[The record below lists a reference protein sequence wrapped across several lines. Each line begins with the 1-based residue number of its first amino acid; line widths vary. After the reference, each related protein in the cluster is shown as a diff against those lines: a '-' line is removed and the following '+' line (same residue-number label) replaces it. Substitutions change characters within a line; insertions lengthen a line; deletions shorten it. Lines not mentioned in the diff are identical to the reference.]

1 MLLFLQ
7 HRFRCEAWQ
16 LLIWKS
22 AMLQKVGRG
31 ICAPSQLFFS
41 ELRPHLVLYAELRA
55 HLQWLVPR
63 STTISI
69 KMLIPPY
76 FKQEGLGHYDGQKC
90 CKGCVTSTTTSHYPA
105 IYLTIRIPATAS
117 ATREVPQQW
126 CVTTLRHHQSSRVP
140 YSKKKVHL
148 CDDVIK
154 EIRTQIEHTR
164 KICNL
169 ANKYTKSIL
178 VWS

>member
-1 MLLFLQ
+1 MLF
-7 HRFRCEAWQ
+7 
-16 LLIWKS
+16 
-22 AMLQKVGRG
+22 
-31 ICAPSQLFFS
+31 
-41 ELRPHLVLYAELRA
+41 
-55 HLQWLVPR
+55 
-63 STTISI
+63 T
-69 KMLIPPY
+69 PY

-140 YSKKKVHL
+140 YGKKKVHL

-154 EIRTQIEHTR
+154 EIRIQIEHTR

-178 VWS
+178 VLSAHKIVVFLNLVAKVNEIQLVEFNFVNKTPWQ

>member
-1 MLLFLQ
+1 MLF
-7 HRFRCEAWQ
+7 
-16 LLIWKS
+16 
-22 AMLQKVGRG
+22 
-31 ICAPSQLFFS
+31 
-41 ELRPHLVLYAELRA
+41 
-55 HLQWLVPR
+55 
-63 STTISI
+63 T
-69 KMLIPPY
+69 PY

-126 CVTTLRHHQSSRVP
+126 CVTTLRHHQSSRVL
-140 YSKKKVHL
+140 YGKKKVHL

-154 EIRTQIEHTR
+154 EIRIQIEHTR

-178 VWS
+178 VLSAHKIVVFLNLVAKVNEIQLVEFNFVNKTPWQ